1 MPDKYP
7 KEVKEECVRLRK
19 EEGVKHKDI
28 ATILNVSLPTI
39 KRWLKGIKVL
49 KETSGT
55 QVTDKPTVTQG
66 AEGTKVSQVINT
78 LSDTK
83 NTENIRETGD
93 TDVAGDVFSGIK
105 ATYDIKKSVIILEP
119 SDTKDI
125 ISTLP
130 TTIAKDTPE
139 LEPVPGSYTK
149 PRENMPKQDLDVDRP
164 EDPLDNFFGRGM
176 VETLIPIGLI
186 IAGYVMKKE
195 NDPTTNQFKGEEIR
209 SKGLGWLSG
218 DRGGD
223 NW

>member
-1 MPDKYP
+1 M
-7 KEVKEECVRLRK
+7 VKTN
-19 EEGVKHKDI
+19 DI
-28 ATILNVSLPTI
+28 KKIEA
-39 KRWLKGIKVL
+39 LKL
-49 KETSGT
+49 
-55 QVTDKPTVTQG
+55 
-66 AEGTKVSQVINT
+66 
-78 LSDTK
+78 
-83 NTENIRETGD
+83 RETGD
-93 TDVAGDVFSGIK
+93 TIKQIVTKTGLSKSTLIKHFKKHGVIKSIVTPPAIKNDTPENKDESDDKKVNLTIKEDVGVSETGTEITQSDTFKGSKVSYDKGNISIESSGIE
-105 ATYDIKKSVIILEP
+105 DIVGS
-119 SDTKDI
+119 
-125 ISTLP
+125 LP